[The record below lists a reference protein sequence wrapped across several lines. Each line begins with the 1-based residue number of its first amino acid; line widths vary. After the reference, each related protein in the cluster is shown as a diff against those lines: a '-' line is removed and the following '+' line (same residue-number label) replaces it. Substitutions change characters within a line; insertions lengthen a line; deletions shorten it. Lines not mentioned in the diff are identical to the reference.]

1 MYNDSKLSFYRSYLS
16 AFSRILHCGI
26 IYGKF
31 SICHHFMQDNGG
43 NMRFNNSDRHS
54 VRLCVGSIY
63 RRGHTYRHIYRITYL
78 RQMVVPA
85 LRQALRPKDMVYE
98 QMSALQSR
106 SRRGQTRISDLFCRG
121 AEKNGLRRFI
131 DPCSSILLPQLR
143 QNKSLFPTALPQFS
157 HVVCNFSPQ
166 ATQNMPPLSCTAPQY
181 GHTQFERL

>member
-1 MYNDSKLSFYRSYLS
+1 
-16 AFSRILHCGI
+16 
-26 IYGKF
+26 
-31 SICHHFMQDNGG
+31 
-43 NMRFNNSDRHS
+43 MRFNNSDRHS

-131 DPCSSILLPQLR
+131 DPCSLFCSRSCGRTNRFFQQLYRSFHMSSAIFLHR
-143 QNKSLFPTALPQFS
+143 QHRICPLYPAPPRNTDTHSLNACKARKRS
-157 HVVCNFSPQ
+157 
-166 ATQNMPPLSCTAPQY
+166 
-181 GHTQFERL
+181 RL